1 MFFIGGLNSV
11 LPYIIYLSLI
21 WVFLIV
27 GFGGKILQAKQ
38 FLTPKTY
45 YADNSALQYYDSK
58 VFHYYQHTAD
68 SQKQKAQ
75 NDRSVFSWSCFY
87 PSEIDLVPSCGYN
100 SPSSF
105 DSEFYFSLGLRGPP
119 TLPFTI

>member
-27 GFGGKILQAKQ
+27 GFSGKILQAKQ

-45 YADNSALQYYDSK
+45 YADNPALQYYDSK
-58 VFHYYQHTAD
+58 VFHFYHHPTD
-68 SQKQKAQ
+68 SQGQ
-75 NDRSVFSWSCFY
+75 NSRNDMSELSWTCFFPTETVLVTNGYRTPSVFD
-87 PSEIDLVPSCGYN
+87 P
-100 SPSSF
+100 
-105 DSEFYFSLGLRGPP
+105 EFCSAPGLRGPP
-119 TLPFTI
+119 ASTSTI

>member
-27 GFGGKILQAKQ
+27 GFSGKILQAKQ

-58 VFHYYQHTAD
+58 VFHYYHHTTD
-68 SQKQKAQ
+68 SQDP
-75 NDRSVFSWSCFY
+75 NSRNGLSEFSWTCFF
-87 PSEIDLVPSCGYN
+87 PSATVLVTNGYK
-100 SPSSF
+100 SPSTF
-105 DSEFYFSLGLRGPP
+105 DSEFYSAPGLRGPP
-119 TLPFTI
+119 ASTSTI